1 MLPLLSYWLDII
13 KGRNAMHDPA
23 DTPPADTPPVEAAPV
38 EAAPVEAA
46 AAYDL
51 ENINR
56 LRAKAGK
63 VALTAYA
70 ADDIAANCG
79 EGVDIEQTLVQVVLA
94 PSDL

>member
-23 DTPPADTPPVEAAPV
+23 DTPPADTPPV